1 MKTPQVP
8 PTRKKFLLWSIA
20 TLCTATVLK
29 FITKSDKKES
39 KNAQSDTVKMLTQ
52 DGTLVE
58 IDRKLLT
65 ASAQKIS
72 NTELKQWIQKK
83 S

>member
-1 MKTPQVP
+1 MQTPQLP

-29 FITKSDKKES
+29 FITKGDNRES
-39 KNAQSDTVKMLTQ
+39 ANEQSDTVKMLTQ

-58 IDRKLLT
+58 IDKKLLA
-65 ASAQKIS
+65 ASGQKIS
-72 NTELKQWIQKK
+72 NAELKQWIHKK